1 MLDSFK
7 EFQTIPY
14 VTLKNAVLK
23 DKISHAYI
31 FVSNGY
37 PKVLDFALSFAK
49 FLLCPKK
56 QTNK

>member
-1 MLDSFK
+1 MLEDFK
-7 EFQTIPY
+7 EFQNIPY

-23 DKISHAYI
+23 DKVSHAYL

-49 FLLCPKK
+49 FLLCPYR
-56 QTNK
+56 QLP